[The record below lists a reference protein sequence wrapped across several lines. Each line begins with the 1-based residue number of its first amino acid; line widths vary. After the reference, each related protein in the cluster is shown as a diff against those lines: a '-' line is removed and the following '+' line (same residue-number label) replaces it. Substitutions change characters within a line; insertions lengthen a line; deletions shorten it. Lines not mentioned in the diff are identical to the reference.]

1 MPRLRKVGSFLCAWF
16 RSLGWFSLV
25 INKGNNDE
33 TYDNRISGSACALK
47 HIRTGAKQGRRC
59 GYVWRW
65 FQCRRFRGNRRDPW
79 FREREFDGKPAGL
92 DDRYGWWH
100 AHGSQYH
107 DESIGEHARPV
118 GLAQRID
125 IDADR
130 ARLGS
135 QPIVTYKR

>member
-1 MPRLRKVGSFLCAWF
+1 
-16 RSLGWFSLV
+16 LV

-33 TYDNRISGSACALK
+33 THDNRISGSACALK
-47 HIRTGAKQGRRC
+47 HIRAGAKQRRQR

-65 FQCRRFRGNRRDPW
+65 FQCRRFCGNWCHPR
-79 FREREFDGKPAGL
+79 FREREFEGKPAGL

-100 AHGSQYH
+100 AHGSQYNE
-107 DESIGEHARPV
+107 ESIGEHARPF
-118 GLAQRID
+118 GLAQRVD

-135 QPIVTYKR
+135 QPIGTYKR